1 MAAKT
6 FNVSQN
12 NSYILSFNLVDEN
25 DVAILE
31 ANIGTLVL
39 SYYYENIE
47 VTTADKYHLATI
59 NGRSSQDVK
68 DANNVVLS
76 STGTVTWTIL
86 PTDTIKLNSITN
98 EERHIAVFTWFYA
111 TGKQNSV
118 EIIFNVRKVQYA
130 E

>member
-1 MAAKT
+1 MAAKI
-6 FNVSQN
+6 FNVNQN

-25 DVAILE
+25 NVAIVE
-31 ANIGTLVL
+31 ANIGTLIL
-39 SYYYENIE
+39 SYYYENANI
-47 VTTADKYHLATI
+47 TTADKYHLATI
-59 NGRSSQDVK
+59 NSRSSQDVK

-76 STGTVTWTIL
+76 STGTVTWTVL
-86 PTDTIKLNSITN
+86 AADTIKLNSTTN

-118 EIIFNVRKVQYA
+118 EIVFNVRKVQYA